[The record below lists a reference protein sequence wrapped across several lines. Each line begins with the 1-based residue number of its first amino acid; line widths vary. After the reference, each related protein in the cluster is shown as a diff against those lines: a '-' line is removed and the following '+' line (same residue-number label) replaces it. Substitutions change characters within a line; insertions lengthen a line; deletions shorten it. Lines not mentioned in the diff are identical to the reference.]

1 MTDFNSLT
9 SQTGIK
15 MATYILPLW
24 LSNEILCIF
33 DTVGR
38 EFDIIDSMDYDV
50 FIQFFPQTA
59 TWGLKHWERLLG
71 LSVNES
77 IPMHIRRNKVIAR
90 RITRNPVNPKRIQ
103 TVVSQLTDRRVDV
116 DDYFMDYTFGI
127 EIHQQDTVP
136 IILSP
141 VIREVNRLKPSAWAY
156 LISLSHTVEIT
167 VFPSMLI
174 HFAEYPFC
182 GELICG
188 TYPNENKA
196 IDQQTNVNIQT
207 TSYQVS
213 QPFFQVG
220 TFACGSAESEIE
232 NMAVWVNTEFAM
244 SLFSYAVNQEYPI
257 CGDFVSGEG

>member
-1 MTDFNSLT
+1 MTDFDSLT
-9 SQTGIK
+9 SQTGTK

-24 LSNEILCIF
+24 LSKEILCIF
-33 DTVGR
+33 DAVGR

-59 TWGLKHWERLLG
+59 TWGLKYWERLLG

-77 IPMHIRRNKVIAR
+77 IPMHIRRNEVMAR

-103 TVVSQLTDRRVDV
+103 TVVSQLTGRHVDV

-127 EIHQQDTVP
+127 EINQQDTVP

-156 LISLSHTVEIT
+156 LISLSHTVGIT
-167 VFPSMLI
+167 VSPSMFI
-174 HFAEYPFC
+174 YNVKYPFC
-182 GELICG
+182 GELVCG

-196 IDQQTNVNIQT
+196 IDQQTNVSIQAS
-207 TSYQVS
+207 SYQVS
-213 QPFFQVG
+213 Q
-220 TFACGSAESEIE
+220 
-232 NMAVWVNTEFAM
+232 
-244 SLFSYAVNQEYPI
+244 SYL
-257 CGDFVSGEG
+257 